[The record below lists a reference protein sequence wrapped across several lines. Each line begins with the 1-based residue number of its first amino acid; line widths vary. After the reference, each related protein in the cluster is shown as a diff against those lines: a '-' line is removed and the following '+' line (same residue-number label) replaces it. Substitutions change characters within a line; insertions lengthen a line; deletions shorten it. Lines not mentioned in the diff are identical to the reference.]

1 MCMMTPRSIRSISF
15 RSRRAAG
22 TLALP
27 ALTLLVAALS
37 ACAPPPSIVK
47 VPTYPPL
54 MNPQTQL
61 AEQGG
66 IYQPGTAMALYESP
80 RARHVGD
87 LLTVKLDE
95 NFQTSNTAQMDMNR
109 SSDITAKVADN
120 RTTGIAITLAKLF
133 NVGSANSKFQ
143 SKGSIVG
150 GGTLSGTLS
159 VSVISVLPSGNL
171 MVAGDRMIATNND
184 NPLVRFSYIVNPIDI
199 QPGNTIS
206 STRVANARIEQQ
218 GSGALRNNT
227 RTGWLQN
234 QAANY

>member
-1 MCMMTPRSIRSISF
+1 MMKPRSHGF
-15 RSRRAAG
+15 TAVPSRRAAG
-22 TLALP
+22 V
-27 ALTLLVAALS
+27 VAWPTATVILMALS
-37 ACAPPPSIVK
+37 ACGGQQSIVK

-87 LLTVKLDE
+87 LLTVKLEE
-95 NFQTSNTAQMDMNR
+95 NFQTSNSAQMDLNR
-109 SSDITAKVADN
+109 DSNVTAKVADG
-120 RTTGIAITLAKLF
+120 RTTGIPITLSKLF
-133 NVGSANSKFQ
+133 NIGSANSKFQ
-143 SKGSIVG
+143 SKGSITG
-150 GGTLSGTLS
+150 GGTLNGTLS

-184 NPLVRFSYIVNPIDI
+184 NQLVRFSGIVNPIDI
-199 QPGNTIS
+199 QPGNLVS

-218 GSGALRNNT
+218 GDGALRT
-227 RTGWLQN
+227 TTHSGWLHN